1 MKSNG
6 RYFCFADDKLLRN
19 WKRAQKKAESFHNV
33 RGIIKLTV

>member
-1 MKSNG
+1 MDAI
-6 RYFCFADDKLLRN
+6 FFFADDKLLRN